1 MSNILEETQI
11 HLNGNAVLIKGND
24 STVGLYKVLFE
35 VNDIERYRFAI
46 KYKTKEK
53 TNELK
58 FTIKENHKKQA
69 LRYWFDIQFGYVLR
83 NIETDDRV
91 QFYSSDNTCFNI
103 NDSPLVNSTI
113 DTVLNQLDGDDILE
127 KLKCSNS
134 KWSIEN
140 IYEYVLLTTPIP
152 EVSIGASVILPDFIK
167 NSKSIV
173 SFHFARYKYPEIRL
187 DRLSKKAKDLYKD
200 YYKTNVKK
208 CYPKLDIQELKEIES
223 HFFVNV
229 NIYRFDGKK
238 AVMERH
244 SAQVSLEVKKTRLN
258 SSQLKYSRFF
268 GIMANLDDAKVQKR
282 LRLQLLECFDVLPIY
297 GFSSSSY
304 DINIIKK
311 YPPQVLKHS
320 KTMEIKCHK
329 LQDINPL
336 IGDTMN
342 ILYEKT
348 ANKETALKQW
358 DIPQDQFGVVS
369 FIQLK
374 TVK

>member
-11 HLNGNAVLIKGND
+11 YLNGNVVLTKGND

-53 TNELK
+53 TM
-58 FTIKENHKKQA
+58 F
-69 LRYWFDIQFGYVLR
+69 
-83 NIETDDRV
+83 
-91 QFYSSDNTCFNI
+91 
-103 NDSPLVNSTI
+103 
-113 DTVLNQLDGDDILE
+113 
-127 KLKCSNS
+127 KL

-167 NSKSIV
+167 NIKSIV
-173 SFHFARYKYPEIRL
+173 SFQYVTNNLCFWYCFARYKYPEIRL

-208 CYPKLDIQELKEIES
+208 CYPKLDIQELEEIES

-229 NIYRFDGKK
+229 NIYRFNGKK

-244 SAQVSLEVKKTRLN
+244 SGHKYLQSLY
-258 SSQLKYSRFF
+258 SKYSRFF
-268 GIMANLDDAKVQKR
+268 VMMANLDDAKVQKR
-282 LRLQLLECFDVLPIY
+282 LRLQLLEWLGVLAIY
-297 GFSSSSY
+297 GFNSSSY
-304 DINIIKK
+304 DIDIIKK

-320 KTMEIKCHK
+320 KKHGNVSKCEK
-329 LQDINPL
+329 L
-336 IGDTMN
+336 
-342 ILYEKT
+342 
-348 ANKETALKQW
+348 
-358 DIPQDQFGVVS
+358 
-369 FIQLK
+369 
-374 TVK
+374 

>member
-11 HLNGNAVLIKGND
+11 YLNGNVVLTKGND

-35 VNDIERYRFAI
+35 VNVTKQTERELD
-46 KYKTKEK
+46 K
-53 TNELK
+53 NNDELK

-69 LRYWFDIQFGYVLR
+69 LRYWFNIQFGYVLR

-91 QFYSSDNTCFNI
+91 QFYPSDNTCFNI

-140 IYEYVLLTTPIP
+140 IY
-152 EVSIGASVILPDFIK
+152 D
-167 NSKSIV
+167 
-173 SFHFARYKYPEIRL
+173 FARYKYPEIRL

-229 NIYRFDGKK
+229 NIYRFNGKK

-244 SAQVSLEVKKTRLN
+244 SGKEYRRL
-258 SSQLKYSRFF
+258 
-268 GIMANLDDAKVQKR
+268 
-282 LRLQLLECFDVLPIY
+282 
-297 GFSSSSY
+297 
-304 DINIIKK
+304 
-311 YPPQVLKHS
+311 
-320 KTMEIKCHK
+320 
-329 LQDINPL
+329 L
-336 IGDTMN
+336 I
-342 ILYEKT
+342 
-348 ANKETALKQW
+348 
-358 DIPQDQFGVVS
+358 
-369 FIQLK
+369 
-374 TVK
+374 

>member
-1 MSNILEETQI
+1 MINKFIRNVKHIGRNQI

-35 VNDIERYRFAI
+35 VNVIERYRFAI

-91 QFYSSDNTCFNI
+91 QFYPSDNTCFNI

-229 NIYRFDGKK
+229 NIYRFNGKK

-244 SAQVSLEVKKTRLN
+244 SGKEYRRL
-258 SSQLKYSRFF
+258 
-268 GIMANLDDAKVQKR
+268 
-282 LRLQLLECFDVLPIY
+282 
-297 GFSSSSY
+297 
-304 DINIIKK
+304 
-311 YPPQVLKHS
+311 
-320 KTMEIKCHK
+320 
-329 LQDINPL
+329 L
-336 IGDTMN
+336 I
-342 ILYEKT
+342 
-348 ANKETALKQW
+348 
-358 DIPQDQFGVVS
+358 
-369 FIQLK
+369 
-374 TVK
+374 

>member
-11 HLNGNAVLIKGND
+11 HLNENVVLIKGND

-35 VNDIERYRFAI
+35 VND
-46 KYKTKEK
+46 
-53 TNELK
+53 ELK

-69 LRYWFDIQFGYVLR
+69 LRYWFNIQFGYVLR

-229 NIYRFDGKK
+229 NIYRFNGKK

-268 GIMANLDDAKVQKR
+268 GMMANLDDAKVQKR
-282 LRLQLLECFDVLPIY
+282 LRLQLLEWLGVLPIY
-297 GFSSSSY
+297 GFNSSSY

-320 KTMEIKCHK
+320 KKHGNVSKCEK
-329 LQDINPL
+329 L
-336 IGDTMN
+336 
-342 ILYEKT
+342 
-348 ANKETALKQW
+348 
-358 DIPQDQFGVVS
+358 
-369 FIQLK
+369 
-374 TVK
+374 